1 MPLDMFGTT
10 RYIGVAPNNRTY
22 AGEGRNVAGTSGLF
36 LWNFTLLNFAS
47 TGNTG
52 VWSEYYNGTQVN
64 VTGGQTT
71 GLNAADN
78 GNAIFFGVRGGSQ
91 TAMNANY
98 CEVLLYNS
106 NLTIA
111 NRQLIEG
118 YLAWKWGIRTSLPV
132 NHPYYNNDPTVTL
145 PPLSTTTA
153 GPSMPTSLGQ
163 QATTTTGFTVTWS
176 NGNGATSYQ
185 YYINNVLTTP
195 ATDNGVSANNAVFT
209 GLTLGSTYTF
219 RLQAINASGSSNS
232 STATFYTLLNQ
243 PIGLSSSNITQTGF
257 TISWAA
263 ISGPTNLRYI
273 LNGNSIIPASTTSTS
288 ATFIGLTL
296 FTVYRVIISNVYNSV
311 SNDSSPLI
319 VTTLNIFTPLSVSNL
334 ILWVDGSDP
343 LNNGAAPANG
353 TALTT
358 WFDKSG
364 NSNNMTALVNG
375 TYASNSQNGR
385 GTITF
390 TSSVYRSAIT
400 NIPYY
405 PADAYIVVRVN
416 SASTANDI
424 CGVCQL
430 NADNFN
436 SLTFGEYSTSKWHN
450 GSSGF
455 SRTPNAVASVTE
467 TSTSF
472 LIMSWSI
479 ANNNFYIYRNG
490 VQIMVTSSY
499 SWTPTAS
506 VIFSLGTRVDVNA
519 GNRLQGSIAEA
530 VLYTTQLNTTN
541 RQQVEGFLAW
551 KWGLQTQLPSNHPY
565 FNFAP

>member
-1 MPLDMFGTT
+1 M
-10 RYIGVAPNNRTY
+10 
-22 AGEGRNVAGTSGLF
+22 
-36 LWNFTLLNFAS
+36 
-47 TGNTG
+47 
-52 VWSEYYNGTQVN
+52 
-64 VTGGQTT
+64 
-71 GLNAADN
+71 
-78 GNAIFFGVRGGSQ
+78 
-91 TAMNANY
+91 
-98 CEVLLYNS
+98 
-106 NLTIA
+106 
-111 NRQLIEG
+111 
-118 YLAWKWGIRTSLPV
+118 
-132 NHPYYNNDPTVTL
+132 
-145 PPLSTTTA
+145 
-153 GPSMPTSLGQ
+153 
-163 QATTTTGFTVTWS
+163 
-176 NGNGATSYQ
+176 
-185 YYINNVLTTP
+185 LTTP